1 MPDSIFVLNI
11 HTVPNA
17 SQTQIIGIHGDALK
31 IKVKAPPVDGKV
43 NDEMIDQNSH
53 KNQARARIMAL
64 QTFVWGFYG
73 ATFCLRLFNQNFQLN
88 PALTPFTV

>member
-43 NDEMIDQNSH
+43 NDEMIDHLRKLLVLPKKSIQLISGH
-53 KNQARARIMAL
+53 KSP
-64 QTFVWGFYG
+64 
-73 ATFCLRLFNQNFQLN
+73 C
-88 PALTPFTV
+88 